1 MIRHYDK
8 AAVGFLAFVAIS
20 IVLLAV
26 LSFIHRSKTDEQKMH
41 QNVKTVVENIVTSKQ
56 FEKQLQDRL
65 KELQS
70 PLLTDEKREEIAR
83 QIPFPNSR
91 ILPGRVFMSAGCR
104 HTETFVADFRRG
116 ESGLVEKNWGVTAV
130 PWSVLPAQDRPGWVR
145 RCSHGGAA
153 LGRL

>member
-41 QNVKTVVENIVTSKQ
+41 QNVKNVVENIVTSKQ

-83 QIPFPNSR
+83 QIPFPN
-91 ILPGRVFMSAGCR
+91 
-104 HTETFVADFRRG
+104 
-116 ESGLVEKNWGVTAV
+116 
-130 PWSVLPAQDRPGWVR
+130 
-145 RCSHGGAA
+145 
-153 LGRL
+153 